1 MRDPHGHPYSVN
13 PWRQLPMSPVAQ
25 EFRNALRTISAQP
38 GFSAL
43 VVGVLAAG
51 LACVMFMLVV
61 LNALVI
67 KPLPFAQPENLL
79 HLGIASSDRSD
90 ELGDVGDRDLL
101 DWRRQLDMLAEVGG
115 FQQMTVN
122 LGDAAGTERYAGAQ
136 MTSNLLDVL
145 RVVPQL
151 GRGFV
156 AADGQP
162 GAMPTVLLSDTL
174 WRNRFNA
181 DVSILGRTLRVNAR
195 DAVVIGVMPAQFSYP
210 YKEQVWLAGSLD
222 ESAARGAGS
231 EWAVVARLRDG
242 TTTAAVSAA
251 LSAWRMDA
259 AKADPVLFERLTTG
273 TEPLSWL
280 FIDAGTRNI
289 LNVMLLAVLLV
300 LLVACANA
308 ANLMLTRALARRQEL
323 AVRSAL
329 GASRAR
335 LVLQL
340 LCQSLLLSMLAAAI
354 ALPLGWLGAHW
365 VDLVFRTSEQD
376 GPPAWMHFSVD
387 GNLILLTVLAALGT
401 GLITGLLP
409 ALRAGSGVNQALRDD
424 SRAVAGGAFARI
436 SRGLVIGEIAMS
448 CVLLVSAGV
457 MVRGINGF
465 AHDDFGIQPDHLLSA
480 RVGLP
485 ESTDEAEQ
493 VARFERIT
501 ERLRNEPGIVDAAAG
516 TTLPGLIASGTR
528 VIADGAATDAPRTF
542 VYSGAIDDHFAAT
555 YGLKLEQGRLFDA
568 RDHADSTPVA
578 IVDRSFAERF
588 GEGGPVPGR
597 RFVLDPDESD
607 HTTVTVVGVIART
620 QLDDLDD
627 PVRPALLVPM
637 RQQPARFASL
647 AVRTV
652 GDPEAFA
659 PRLIEIVRE
668 LEPDAPSYWVR
679 GYERVIAEAVFGL
692 RVVSRM
698 FTVFGLIAL
707 FLAATG
713 LYGVLA
719 FTVRER
725 TREIGVRRAL
735 GAPARQV
742 LGSLVGR
749 GGIQVG
755 IGLLLGLALGWPF
768 ARLLVG
774 SFNGFDPTEPLVYVL
789 VFGMLA
795 LVALLAILVP
805 ARRALRIDPV
815 IALRHE

>member
-1 MRDPHGHPYSVN
+1 MKAFAFELRG
-13 PWRQLPMSPVAQ
+13 A
-25 EFRNALRTISAQP
+25 ARTIAAQP
-38 GFSAL
+38 AFSAL

-61 LNALVI
+61 LSALVI
-67 KPLPFAQPENLL
+67 RPLPFAQPERLL

-101 DWRRQLDMLAEVGG
+101 DWQRQLATLAEVSG

-136 MTSNLLDVL
+136 LTSNLLDVL
-145 RVVPQL
+145 KVVPQL

-162 GAMPTVLLSDTL
+162 GAAPTVLLSDSL

-181 DVSILGRTLRVNAR
+181 DASIIGRTLRVNAR
-195 DAVVIGVMPAQFSYP
+195 DAIVIGVMPAQFSYP
-210 YKEQVWLAGSLD
+210 YKEKVWLAGSLD
-222 ESAARGAGS
+222 ASATRGDGS

-242 TTTAAVSAA
+242 ATPAAVNAA
-251 LSAWRMDA
+251 LSAWRMEA
-259 AKADPVLFERLTTG
+259 AKADPVAFEQLTTG
-273 TEPLSWL
+273 AEPLSWL
-280 FIDAGTRNI
+280 FIDAGTRGI
-289 LNVMLLAVLLV
+289 LNVMLIAVLLV

-340 LCQSLLLSMLAAAI
+340 LCQSMLLSLLAAAI

-376 GPPAWMHFSVD
+376 GPPTWMHFSVD
-387 GNLILLTVLAALGT
+387 ANLILLTVLAALGT

-436 SRGLVIGEIAMS
+436 SRGLVIGEIALS

-465 AHDDFGIQPDHLLSA
+465 AHNDFGIQPGHLLSA

-485 ESTDEAEQ
+485 ELGEGEGAQQ

-501 ERLRNEPGIVDAAAG
+501 ERLRAEPGIVDAAAG

-555 YGLKLEQGRLFDA
+555 FGLTLEQGRLFDS
-568 RDHADSTPVA
+568 RDRADSTPVA
-578 IVDRSFAERF
+578 IVDRTFAERF
-588 GEGGPVPGR
+588 GDAGPVLGR
-597 RFVLDPDESD
+597 RFTLDPDESD
-607 HTTVTVVGVIART
+607 HSTVTVVGVIART

-647 AVRTV
+647 AVRTA

-668 LEPDAPSYWVR
+668 LEPDAPAYWVR

-707 FLAATG
+707 FLAAAG

-735 GAPARQV
+735 GAPAGQV
-742 LGSLVGR
+742 LASLVGR
-749 GGIQVG
+749 GSVQVG

-774 SFNGFDPTEPLVYVL
+774 SFNGFDPTEPLVYALVL
-789 VFGMLA
+789 GVLA